1 MYTLFISTF
10 DKYINIGL
18 LKDNEIID
26 SEIKESEQSH
36 SIYTIPLI
44 KKILENNNLT
54 VKDLNQIEVINGPGS
69 FTGVRIGVT
78 IAKTLAYTL
87 NIPIKTISTLE
98 AYAVS
103 LEKQDDII
111 VTLRDLKG
119 VYYGIFNKNNELL
132 KPLNYLNKN
141 DFDNYISTNNL
152 TNNLISEEPIL
163 DIKKI
168 HEYLKNKQ
176 STNPHQVNPLYI
188 KQIEVEK
195 C

>member
-26 SEIKESEQSH
+26 SEIKELEQSH